1 MSNKITQ
8 SIANASLLLR
18 QQHSA
23 ILSTHSLSVEGFPFG
38 SITPFLL
45 TNHGDIVI
53 YASDIA
59 QHSRNMKSNPKVSLF
74 IHDPSEHDSQAN
86 ARVTVLG
93 EASVDAV
100 AQSDIDRYFRLFP
113 QAKAYEQTHDFRFY
127 LIKTVRVRYIGGFG
141 EIYWLPEDLWRQS
154 FVDIGEAELSA
165 IEHMHDDHADALE
178 AIAQAHQ
185 AAVAISAKDRNALEK
200 NRAEITA
207 EEKAA
212 VESTDVK
219 GSTEENTPELLS
231 ILHNGM
237 HLRIQEKTQFV
248 PFVTPISAPEE
259 MRKAV
264 VEVTKQA
271 RMQLAG

>member
-200 NRAEITA
+200 NGAEITA

>member
-185 AAVAISAKDRNALEK
+185 AAVAISVKERNALEK
-200 NRAEITA
+200 NGAEITA

-237 HLRIQEKTQFV
+237 HLRIQDKTQFV

-271 RMQLAG
+271 RMQLAS